1 MSQEITVHGPRDWSE
16 AQRRAETYLRAWSGR
31 LGSAERQL
39 LAQAL
44 SAAREHRRA
53 NAAAHPVALVMEAL
67 FVLLPPEE
75 TAMPVAMTPPIQRV
89 TMLPEKTE
97 FPFHD
102 GLRRLFRTQL
112 LPFAGVR

>member
-1 MSQEITVHGPRDWSE
+1 MKQKISPHGAREWSE
-16 AQRRAETYLRAWSGR
+16 ARQRAETYLRALRGTF
-31 LGSAERQL
+31 GAAESQL
-39 LAQAL
+39 LAQVLVTARERPDAAVHPVTLLIESLFALL
-44 SAAREHRRA
+44 SAE
-53 NAAAHPVALVMEAL
+53 AAA
-67 FVLLPPEE
+67 
-75 TAMPVAMTPPIQRV
+75 TPVAMTPPIQRV